1 MFAIISKD
9 SEYLWLNMLLLWGRC
24 VDNSIKEKI
33 GNICDLGT
41 ITNQFLS
48 HRYLLL
54 FFKKT
59 ENVQSGNKKCSKFLW
74 HNQILPCW
82 RKSQILATFDVT
94 RSNPSMKKGSKY
106 LWLWNCYLSVPKSQI
121 FAIFWK
127 SSEYLWLGNWLPG
140 GSDPNKTKY
149 IDRCRKIQRIQ
160 WWYSFLFQSQVTVMI
175 FKKFNI

>member
-24 VDNSIKEKI
+24 VDNSIKEKV

-94 RSNPSMKKGSKY
+94 RSNPSIEKDSKY

-127 SSEYLWLGNWLPG
+127 GSEYLWLGNWLGCLRLPG
-140 GSDPNKTKY
+140 YPNLWCMGLW
-149 IDRCRKIQRIQ
+149 DMHQA
-160 WWYSFLFQSQVTVMI
+160 SQC
-175 FKKFNI
+175 KKVAKLAFFAKF

>member
-54 FFKKT
+54 FKKKLKMY
-59 ENVQSGNKKCSKFLW
+59 N
-74 HNQILPCW
+74 
-82 RKSQILATFDVT
+82 LATKNVANFCD
-94 RSNPSMKKGSKY
+94 
-106 LWLWNCYLSVPKSQI
+106 I
-121 FAIFWK
+121 IK
-127 SSEYLWLGNWLPG
+127 SSHVGESHRY
-140 GSDPNKTKY
+140 
-149 IDRCRKIQRIQ
+149 
-160 WWYSFLFQSQVTVMI
+160 
-175 FKKFNI
+175 

>member
-1 MFAIISKD
+1 MFAINSKD

-24 VDNSIKEKI
+24 VDNSIKENI

-54 FFKKT
+54 FLKQT

-127 SSEYLWLGNWLPG
+127 SSEYLWLGNWLTNAYL
-140 GSDPNKTKY
+140 SVACNTK
-149 IDRCRKIQRIQ
+149 ISIRNNELQR
-160 WWYSFLFQSQVTVMI
+160 
-175 FKKFNI
+175 